1 MVKKDRKVQV
11 IGLALVLLLPLVAL
25 VLSPNLAVQAGILP
39 ESVGAT
45 DHLYDKY
52 ALSAYS
58 LDFWVDTSGDWLPWN
73 WGEGIGKNVDYILCV
88 LADFIWMI
96 AQYLGYFLGGRVE
109 QAYSLDFINDTVTYL
124 GTNMQKVL
132 GVDASGFRGHG
143 LLPSFLPLLI
153 ILVGCYFFYLAVVK
167 SQFTR
172 ATTTILT
179 FLVVGVLGVG
189 MVAYSGSYL
198 TQINTFQ
205 QEFNQEVL
213 AISDTLTVGDTNSGT
228 SGIRDSLFSIMVYQ
242 PYLLLQYGTTD
253 IEEIGQ
259 ERIDNLLNATKE
271 ERENLVQA
279 EVSDHKNESMT
290 VGKQGERLVNAFFIV
305 LLDLVI
311 FFCVACLVAYMILSQ
326 VMFNVYV
333 SFLPVVLVFALFPN
347 NTRNLTSYLRKLFGV
362 LMNKAG
368 ITLILSVVFGLSTVA
383 YRLAGTHSFLW
394 TMFLQVVIYVGALMK
409 SSELLGFMSIRGDGE
424 DRAVKRVGGRLSTM
438 ISGFMLGHRL
448 KKGGGVP
455 VADSPGNNI
464 KPNPAQVAGGGFGG
478 GSTRRSRQNNNR
490 TSGSGYQT
498 APGDNAAAGNTP
510 GQTQQKGTEPQS
522 LNTRMPDRDL
532 KGRLENQM
540 ETGQRPRNIRQD
552 NRTLEKNDPYAGGL
566 AQDERTEPFAGHED
580 RPNPENRQ
588 GLKSQRNQPGRSAEH
603 QQDASQI
610 RRVETHKKGGV
621 SGSNF
626 NNFENNSYDVSKVAS
641 ALLMH
646 DMYGAEYR
654 KEDLS

>member
-1 MVKKDRKVQV
+1 MIKKDRKIQTA
-11 IGLALVLLLPLVAL
+11 GLALVLLLPLVAL
-25 VLSPNLAVQAGILP
+25 LLSPNLAVQAGILP

-96 AQYLGYFLGGRVE
+96 AQYLGYFLGWLVE
-109 QAYSLDFINDTVTYL
+109 QAYSLDFINDTVNYL

-143 LLPSFLPLLI
+143 LLPSFLPLFI

-198 TQINTFQ
+198 TQVNTFQ

-259 ERIDNLLNATKE
+259 ERVDSLLNASRE
-271 ERENLVQA
+271 ERESIVQS
-279 EVSDHKNESMT
+279 EVSDQKNESMT

-305 LLDLVI
+305 ILDLVI

-394 TMFLQVVIYVGALMK
+394 TMFLQVVIYVGTLMK
-409 SSELLGFMSIRGDGE
+409 TSELLGFMSIRGDGE
-424 DRAVKRVGGRLSTM
+424 DRAVKRVGGR
-438 ISGFMLGHRL
+438 ISSMVGGFMLGHRL

-455 VADSPGNNI
+455 VADSSGNSI
-464 KPNPAQVAGGGFGG
+464 KPYPAQAAGGGYGGNSARRARQNHGRSGDGQQTPPGGNPATAGQGNGNAPGQNRQDLNAQRLG
-478 GSTRRSRQNNNR
+478 GSPGNQQGKQN
-490 TSGSGYQT
+490 
-498 APGDNAAAGNTP
+498 
-510 GQTQQKGTEPQS
+510 QKPLQGV
-522 LNTRMPDRDL
+522 
-532 KGRLENQM
+532 
-540 ETGQRPRNIRQD
+540 RNIRQGRPLNASAPYPQMPGHD
-552 NRTLEKNDPYAGGL
+552 QQDQPGGGTGSQPDVDPVRRPGNS
-566 AQDERTEPFAGHED
+566 QD
-580 RPNPENRQ
+580 
-588 GLKSQRNQPGRSAEH
+588 QRNQPGRDTDRDVTSV
-603 QQDASQI
+603 
-610 RRVETHKKGGV
+610 RRAATRRKGGV
-621 SGSNF
+621 KREGSDN
-626 NNFENNSYDVSKVAS
+626 
-641 ALLMH
+641 H
-646 DMYGAEYR
+646 R
-654 KEDLS
+654 KEEGV

>member
-1 MVKKDRKVQV
+1 MVKKDRRVQAA
-11 IGLALVLLLPLVAL
+11 GLALMLLLPLVAL

-39 ESVGAT
+39 ESVGVT

-58 LDFWVDTSGDWLPWN
+58 LEFWVDTSGDWLPWN

-96 AQYLGYFLGGRVE
+96 AQYLGYFLGWLVE

-124 GTNMQKVL
+124 GANMQKVL

-143 LLPSFLPLLI
+143 LLPSFLPILI
-153 ILVGCYFFYLAVVK
+153 ILVGCYFLYLAVVK

-179 FLVVGVLGVG
+179 FVVVGVLGVG

-213 AISDTLTVGDTNSGT
+213 TISDTLTVGDTNSGT

-259 ERIDNLLNATKE
+259 ERIDSLLSASRE
-271 ERENLVQA
+271 ERETIVQS
-279 EVSDHKNESMT
+279 EVSEQKNESMT

-347 NTRNLTSYLRKLFGV
+347 NTRNLTSYLKKLFGV

-424 DRAVKRVGGRLSTM
+424 DRAVKRAGSR
-438 ISGFMLGHRL
+438 ISSIIGGFMLGHKLR
-448 KKGGGVP
+448 KGGGLP
-455 VADSPGNNI
+455 LTDSSGNNI
-464 KPNPAQVAGGGFGG
+464 KPSLTQVAGGDLGSGF
-478 GSTRRSRQNNNR
+478 SRRSRQGNGR
-490 TSGSGYQT
+490 SGNGQQASPGGTAVTADQGERN
-498 APGDNAAAGNTP
+498 APGQPQQNLNVQRPGRSPGN
-510 GQTQQKGTEPQS
+510 QQGEQ
-522 LNTRMPDRDL
+522 
-532 KGRLENQM
+532 NQM
-540 ETGQRPRNIRQD
+540 GSGQRPRGNRQD
-552 NRTLEKNDPYAGGL
+552 SRSLEKTRPYVEESV
-566 AQDERTEPFAGHED
+566 QDGRAEPAAGH
-580 RPNPENRQ
+580 ENRQ
-588 GLKSQRNQPGRSAEH
+588 GLKNQRSQPGRDAEH
-603 QQDASQI
+603 QQDTTQV
-610 RRVETHKKGGV
+610 RRAETHKKGGV
-621 SGSNF
+621 RGSDF

-646 DMYGAEYR
+646 DMYRAEYR

>member
-1 MVKKDRKVQV
+1 MVKKDHKVQV

-25 VLSPNLAVQAGILP
+25 TLSPNLAVQAGILP
-39 ESVGAT
+39 ESVGASE
-45 DHLYDKY
+45 HLYDKY

-96 AQYLGYFLGGRVE
+96 ARYLGYFLGWLVE
-109 QAYSLDFINDTVTYL
+109 QAYSLDFINDTITYL
-124 GTNMQKVL
+124 GANMQKVL
-132 GVDASGFRGHG
+132 GVDASGLRGHG
-143 LLPSFLPLLI
+143 LLPSFLPILI

-179 FLVVGVLGVG
+179 FLVVGVLGFG

-228 SGIRDSLFSIMVYQ
+228 SGIRDSLFDIMVYQ

-253 IEEIGQ
+253 VEEIGQ
-259 ERIDNLLNATKE
+259 ERIDSLLNASKE
-271 ERENLVQA
+271 ERETIVQS
-279 EVSDHKNESMT
+279 EVSERKNESMT
-290 VGKQGERLVNAFFIV
+290 VGKQGERLVNAFFV
-305 LLDLVI
+305 VVLDLVI

-347 NTRNLTSYLRKLFGV
+347 NTRNLTAYLKKLFSV

-394 TMFLQVVIYVGALMK
+394 TMFLQVVVYVGALMK

-424 DRAVKRVGGRLSTM
+424 DRAVKRVGSR
-438 ISGFMLGHRL
+438 ISSMVGGFVLGHRMRKYGDAL
-448 KKGGGVP
+448 PVASPGSSGNHITPNATPVNGGGIGGGTSYRP
-455 VADSPGNNI
+455 RQNGARGTGNGQQAVTGGN
-464 KPNPAQVAGGGFGG
+464 VAGQSQTPKNSNVQRTG
-478 GSTRRSRQNNNR
+478 RSPVIKQGTPSQMRVQGTKNLRQGVR
-490 TSGSGYQT
+490 
-498 APGDNAAAGNTP
+498 PLNAAAHYVQTA
-510 GQTQQKGTEPQS
+510 GQGSGEQLGRVAGSQQEAE
-522 LNTRMPDRDL
+522 LVRR
-532 KGRLENQM
+532 
-540 ETGQRPRNIRQD
+540 
-552 NRTLEKNDPYAGGL
+552 
-566 AQDERTEPFAGHED
+566 
-580 RPNPENRQ
+580 PENMQ
-588 GLKSQRNQPGRSAEH
+588 NQRKQPEKTLGS
-603 QQDASQI
+603 QQDI
-610 RRVETHKKGGV
+610 TPVRRTATRRKGDVKWKEPKQDKGG
-621 SGSNF
+621 
-626 NNFENNSYDVSKVAS
+626 DVF
-641 ALLMH
+641 
-646 DMYGAEYR
+646 
-654 KEDLS
+654 